1 MSTTTMQKTNTT
13 TDSTTTSES
22 SEGDGMTSSNGGVRP
37 VPAPPKGLDR
47 WRNIGIIAHIDS
59 GKTTVSERILV
70 ATGKAHKFGTV
81 DKGET
86 IMDHMDEERE
96 RGITIT
102 SAATSCS
109 WKKHEI
115 SLVDTPGHVDFTA
128 EVERS
133 LRVLDGAVGI
143 FCAVAGVQ
151 AQSETVWRQ
160 ANRYGVPRIVFVNKI
175 DRNGADLD
183 QAVAS
188 LVKRLR
194 VKPAVLQITLGTG
207 GNMRGV
213 YDLISGTLHAPEGK
227 DMPVLTDEDQAHA
240 EQAKERLLEALADV
254 SDEIAELYL
263 EGEEVP
269 AELMK
274 QALRAGTLEGKLT
287 PILTGSAL
295 KGLGIEPL
303 LDAVL
308 DYLPS
313 PLDTPPVEGL
323 HPKSGEPIVRYP
335 STEEP
340 LAALAFKT
348 VSESTG
354 DLTYVRVY
362 SGEMEAGKQYINVR
376 TGKKERVG
384 RLYRMHADRR
394 EAIEKAGPGQIV
406 AVIGLKE
413 AGTGDTL
420 VTQGHPVELPGAAF
434 PAGVIAV
441 AVAPPKAADRDRFG
455 EALRRITRED
465 PTLRLSTSAAG
476 QTLLEGMGE
485 LHLEVAV
492 NRLRREFKVD
502 VIAGRPQVAYRA
514 TLRKEVDLKT
524 RHVKQTGGSGQFAV
538 IEGLFS
544 PIEGSSEF
552 EFENITKG
560 GSVPVEYVPA
570 VKKGMAELLAQG
582 GGQRYPLVGI
592 KYELRDGKAHDV
604 DSSEMAFRA
613 AAHKAVRDAVAQGGI
628 RLLEPRMK
636 FEVSVPDEYTGD
648 VVGDLG
654 TRRAE
659 VASVDPEDG
668 ITIIKGVVPAAE
680 TFTYAT
686 QLRSITSGRGGFSL
700 EPVGY
705 GVVPDSVAEGIR
717 AEDAK
722 RDKEAE
728 KAAKGG
734 KK

>member
-1 MSTTTMQKTNTT
+1 MS
-13 TDSTTTSES
+13 STP
-22 SEGDGMTSSNGGVRP
+22 DGRP
-37 VPAPPKGLDR
+37 IPAPPKGLEKL
-47 WRNIGIIAHIDS
+47 RNIGIIAHIDS
-59 GKTTVSERILV
+59 GKTTVSERVLV
-70 ATGKAHKFGTV
+70 LTGKAHKFGTV
-81 DKGET
+81 DDGNT

-102 SAATSCS
+102 SAATSCT

-175 DRNGADLD
+175 DRTGADLD
-183 QAVAS
+183 QAVIS

-207 GNMRGV
+207 NDMRGV
-213 YDLISGTLHAPEGK
+213 YDFLNDSLWAPEGK
-227 DMPVLTDEDQAHA
+227 DMPVLTDEDKLRA
-240 EQAKERLLEALADV
+240 EVAREKLMEAL
-254 SDEIAELYL
+254 SDIDDDIAE
-263 EGEEVP
+263 
-269 AELMK
+269 AF
-274 QALRAGTLEGKLT
+274 LEGKEVPLEQMKAALRTGTLAGKIT
-287 PILTGSAL
+287 PIMTGSAL

-303 LDAVL
+303 MNAVI

-313 PLDTPPVEGL
+313 PLDCPPTEGID
-323 HPKSGEPIVRYP
+323 PKTDEKMVRYP
-335 STEEP
+335 SEEEP
-340 LAALAFKT
+340 MAALAFKT

-354 DLTYVRVY
+354 DLTFVRVY
-362 SGEMEAGKQYINVR
+362 SGVMEAGKQYTNVR
-376 TGKKERVG
+376 TGNKERVG
-384 RLYRMHADRR
+384 RIYRMHADRR
-394 EAIEKAGPGQIV
+394 EAVDSAGPGSII

-420 VTQGHPVELPGAAF
+420 TTIGEAIQLPGAAF
-434 PAGVIAV
+434 PAGVISV

-455 EALRRITRED
+455 QALRRITRED

-502 VIAGRPQVAYRA
+502 VVAGRPQVAYRA
-514 TLRKEVDLKT
+514 TLKKEIDLKT

-538 IEGLFS
+538 IEGTFT

-552 EFENITKG
+552 EFENVTKG

-570 VKKGMAELLAQG
+570 VRKGMAELLVQG
-582 GGQRYPLVGI
+582 GGQKYPLVGI

-613 AAHKAVRDAVAQGGI
+613 AAHKAVRDAVRQAGI
-628 RLLEPRMK
+628 NLLEPRMK
-636 FEVSVPDEYTGD
+636 FEVTVPDQYLGD

-659 VASVDPEDG
+659 VESVDPEDDLTVIRG
-668 ITIIKGVVPAAE
+668 ELPAAE

-700 EPVGY
+700 EPIGY
-705 GVVPDSVAEGIR
+705 GLVPANIAEEIR
-717 AEDAK
+717 EADAK
-722 RDKEAE
+722 RDKEE
-728 KAAKGG
+728 SG
-734 KK
+734 KKK